1 MLTIRRSEDRGHID
15 HGWLNA
21 RHSFSFGNYH
31 DPENMG
37 FRVLRVINED
47 VIAAGMGFGTHPH
60 RDMEIQNYV
69 IEGALQH
76 KDDMGN
82 GSVIR
87 PGDIQWMSAGTG
99 IRHSEFNPSPDDPT
113 HLLQIWILPDRE
125 GRRPDYAEKNFS
137 TDARRDQLRLVAS
150 GDGADGSINWGQ
162 DARLFATILSAG
174 KDAALD
180 LAAGRHAWIQVVR
193 GTLDINGENLGS
205 GDGAAVSDE
214 SRLEIKAGEE
224 SEFLV
229 FDLP

>member
-60 RDMEIQNYV
+60 RDMEILTYV

-137 TDARRDQLRLVAS
+137 ADARRDQLRLVAS

-193 GTLDINGENLGS
+193 GALDINGENLGS

-214 SRLEIKAGEE
+214 SRIEIKAGEE

>member
-31 DPENMG
+31 DPDHMG

-60 RDMEIQNYV
+60 RDMEILTYV

-125 GRRPDYAEKNFS
+125 GRRPGYAEKNFS
-137 TDARRDQLRLVAS
+137 TDARRDQLCLVAS

-162 DARLFATILSAG
+162 DARLFTTILSAG

-193 GTLDINGENLGS
+193 GALDINGENLGS

-214 SRLEIKAGEE
+214 SRIEIKAGEE

>member
-1 MLTIRRSEDRGHID
+1 MLTLRRSEDRGHID

-21 RHSFSFGNYH
+21 RHSFSFGGYH

-60 RDMEIQNYV
+60 RDMEILTYV
-69 IEGALQH
+69 IEGALEH
-76 KDDMGN
+76 KDNMGN

-87 PGDIQWMSAGTG
+87 PGTVQWMSAGTG
-99 IRHSEFNPSPDDPT
+99 IQHSEFNPSQDEPT
-113 HLLQIWILPDRE
+113 HLLQIWILPDRQD
-125 GRRPDYAEKNFS
+125 RRPDYAEKNFPAAERS
-137 TDARRDQLRLVAS
+137 DQLCLVAS
-150 GDGADGSINWGQ
+150 GDGADGSICWGQ
-162 DARLFATILSAG
+162 DVRLSASLMSAG
-174 KDAALD
+174 KGAALD
-180 LAAGRHAWIQVVR
+180 LAAGRHAWVQVVR
-193 GTLDINGENLGS
+193 GALDINGETLES

-214 SRLEIKAGEE
+214 SRLEIQATQD

>member
-47 VIAAGMGFGTHPH
+47 VIAAGMGFGTHHH
-60 RDMEIQNYV
+60 RDMEILTYV

-137 TDARRDQLRLVAS
+137 ADARRDQLRLVAS

-162 DARLFATILSAG
+162 DARLYATILSAG
-174 KDAALD
+174 KDVALD
-180 LAAGRHAWIQVVR
+180 LATGRHAWIQVVR

-214 SRLEIKAGEE
+214 SRIAIKAGEE

>member
-1 MLTIRRSEDRGHID
+1 MLTLRRSEDRGHID

-21 RHSFSFGNYH
+21 RHSFSFGGYH

-60 RDMEIQNYV
+60 RDMEILTYV
-69 IEGALQH
+69 IEGALEH
-76 KDDMGN
+76 KDNMGN

-87 PGDIQWMSAGTG
+87 PDTVQWMSAGTG
-99 IRHSEFNPSPDDPT
+99 IQHSEFNPSQDEPT
-113 HLLQIWILPDRE
+113 HLLQIWILPDRQ
-125 GRRPDYAEKNFS
+125 GRRPDYAEKNFPAA
-137 TDARRDQLRLVAS
+137 DRLDQLRLVAS
-150 GDGADGSINWGQ
+150 GDGADGSIHWGQ
-162 DARLFATILSAG
+162 DVRLYASLMSAG
-174 KDAALD
+174 KGAALD
-180 LAAGRHAWIQVVR
+180 LAAGRHAWVQVVR
-193 GTLDINGENLGS
+193 GALDINGETLGS

-214 SRLEIKAGEE
+214 SRLEIQATQD

>member
-1 MLTIRRSEDRGHID
+1 MLTLRRSDDRGHID
-15 HGWLNA
+15 HGWLDA
-21 RHSFSFGNYH
+21 RHSFSFGDYH

-60 RDMEIQNYV
+60 RDMEILTYV

-76 KDDMGN
+76 KDNMGN

-87 PGDIQWMSAGTG
+87 PGDVQWMSAGTG
-99 IRHSEFNPSPDDPT
+99 IQHSEFNPSPDEPT
-113 HLLQIWILPDRE
+113 HLLQIWIIPDRR
-125 GRRPDYAEKNFS
+125 GRSPDYAEKNFS
-137 TDARRDQLRLVAS
+137 VAERRDQLRLVAS
-150 GDGADGSINWGQ
+150 GDGAGGSILWGQ
-162 DARLFATILSAG
+162 DVRLYSSLMTAG
-174 KDAALD
+174 KGATLD
-180 LAAGRHAWIQVVR
+180 LETGRHAWIQVVR
-193 GTLDINGENLGS
+193 GALDINEKILGS

-214 SRLEIKAGEE
+214 SRLNFKATEE